1 MWEDLRGRESEAG
14 GGEDHRSVLFVMK
27 IVFFGETRHPNST
40 FWMDDLCSLFGLEV
54 HAVDYEVPSLPNAS
68 IRQHLLPTR
77 APGRARYFLSA
88 GSLRALINQI
98 QPDLVLAQRVTSYGF
113 VAARAGVRPLVL
125 SAQSQNIVADDSPP
139 GTRFCARYALRRADL
154 IHAFADHMAEAMQ
167 RLGADPSRIR
177 VLPTGVRTDI
187 FRPGSDAE
195 RGLRI
200 LSSRQLRRFYRID
213 LLVKALAEV
222 RALGVPAELWIA
234 GEGPERPDLERLSR
248 QLGCASAVRF
258 LGRLAMEDLAAV
270 YRQASVYASMAPTD
284 GVSASLLEAMSSGLI
299 PVVVDNGPNRLWIE
313 SGRNGLLVP
322 AEDVH
327 AMARALVEALSDGGV
342 SSGTR
347 ERNRDLM
354 IGKVD
359 RKTNLGK
366 MVEWWREL
374 AERYEKEKLR

>member
-1 MWEDLRGRESEAG
+1 
-14 GGEDHRSVLFVMK
+14 
-27 IVFFGETRHPNST
+27 
-40 FWMDDLCSLFGLEV
+40 
-54 HAVDYEVPSLPNAS
+54 
-68 IRQHLLPTR
+68 
-77 APGRARYFLSA
+77 
-88 GSLRALINQI
+88 
-98 QPDLVLAQRVTSYGF
+98 
-113 VAARAGVRPLVL
+113 
-125 SAQSQNIVADDSPP
+125 
-139 GTRFCARYALRRADL
+139 
-154 IHAFADHMAEAMQ
+154 MAEAMQ

-347 ERNRDLM
+347 EGNRDLM